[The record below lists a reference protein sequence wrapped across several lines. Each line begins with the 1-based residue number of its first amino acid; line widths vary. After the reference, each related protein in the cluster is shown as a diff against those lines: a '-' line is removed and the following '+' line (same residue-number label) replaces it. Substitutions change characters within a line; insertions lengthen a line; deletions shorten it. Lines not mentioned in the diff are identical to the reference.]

1 MDQNNR
7 APIRFQDDEISLRD
21 IVLKVREWI
30 AILKSKWLHL
40 LIAGIVGGG
49 IGFAYAS
56 FKKTI
61 YKAELVFVTAEAE
74 KGGLGKLSAL
84 GSQFGFDLGGGSSGA
99 FGGDNLLEL
108 MKSRRLVEQTLFDSL
123 EHEGRRYRLLEYFLL
138 RDSSSRGKSETPPVD
153 LGGIAVRED
162 CGFRQDSLLKEV
174 YDLITKKALVVEAQD
189 KDLAFKRVAFSD
201 IDPVFAKNFVER
213 LTGNVT
219 AFYLETKT
227 RQSRENI
234 RMLEKKADSI
244 ERVLQSK
251 MVSAAVQ
258 RDQNQFLTNVQGT
271 VQMVKQQ
278 MEVQMLQ
285 TMYGEVVKNLELSK
299 TMAAIEEPLI
309 QVIDVPRYPLDSIG
323 GGKLKYLV
331 LGGVIGFFL
340 LAILLLGGRFFV
352 RLVAA
357 ESN

>member
-1 MDQNNR
+1 MVQETRPQIQFQN
-7 APIRFQDDEISLRD
+7 DEISLRD

-30 AILKSKWLHL
+30 AILKSKWLYL
-40 LIAGIVGGG
+40 LIAGVIGGSL
-49 IGFAYAS
+49 GFAYAS
-56 FKKTI
+56 FKKTT
-61 YKAELVFVTAEAE
+61 YKAELVFVTAEAD

-123 EHEGRRYRLLEYFLL
+123 EHEGRRYRLLEYYLF
-138 RDSSSRGKSETPPVD
+138 RDSSLRGKSKTPAVD
-153 LGGIAVRED
+153 LSGIDTRKD

-189 KDLAFKRVAFSD
+189 KDLAFKRVEFSD

-213 LTGNVT
+213 LTENVT

-234 RMLEKKADSI
+234 RMLERKADSI

-251 MVSAAVQ
+251 MVSAAIQ
-258 RDQNQFLTNVQGT
+258 RDQNQFLTNAQGT

-278 MEVQMLQ
+278 MEVQMLT

-309 QVIDVPRYPLDSIG
+309 QVIDVPRYPLEDD
-323 GGKLKYLV
+323 GGKGLLFFI
-331 LGGVIGFFL
+331 LGGVLGFLF
-340 LAILLLGGRFFV
+340 IVV
-352 RLVAA
+352 RIIV
-357 ESN
+357 NMN

>member
-1 MDQNNR
+1 MAQETR
-7 APIRFQDDEISLRD
+7 PQIQFQDDEISLRD
-21 IVLKVREWI
+21 IVLKVREWV
-30 AILKSKWLHL
+30 ALLKSKWLSL
-40 LIAGIVGGG
+40 LLAGLIGGG
-49 IGFAYAS
+49 VGFTYAY

-61 YKAELVFVTAEAE
+61 YKAELVFVTAEAD

-123 EHEGRRYRLLEYFLL
+123 EYEGRRFRLLEYYLR
-138 RDSSSRGKSETPPVD
+138 RDSLGKSETPAVE
-153 LGGIAVRED
+153 LGNIATRED

-174 YDLITKKALVVEAQD
+174 YERITKKALLVEAQD
-189 KDLAFKRVAFSD
+189 KDLAFKRVEFSD

-213 LTGNVT
+213 LTDNVT

-234 RMLEKKADSI
+234 RMLEKKADSV

-251 MVSAAVQ
+251 MVSAAIQ
-258 RDQNQFLTNVQGT
+258 RDQNQFLTNAQGT

-309 QVIDVPRYPLDSIG
+309 QVIDRPRYPLEDDG
-323 GGKLKYLV
+323 GGMLRYLV
-331 LGGVIGFFL
+331 FGCFFGLVFTLIFVL
-340 LAILLLGGRFFV
+340 LK
-352 RLVAA
+352 
-357 ESN
+357 SNYDLIV